1 MGKFRNDISCFC
13 HNTDNSPRLLCVF
26 ENRRRDRIYGRPES
40 HIELDGAMQVEDL
53 TDLEVE
59 KSFRYV
65 Y

>member
-1 MGKFRNDISCFC
+1 MILCSRYD
-13 HNTDNSPRLLCVF
+13 TDNSPRSLCVF

-40 HIELDGAMQVEDL
+40 QIELDGAMQVEDL
-53 TDLEVE
+53 TDFEVE